1 MEKYNI
7 RDTAQLCG
15 VKVRTVRDWIRRG
28 KIRAEKQENGW
39 YWHIPSSE
47 ISRIK
52 EGRHEDKD

>member
-7 RDTAQLCG
+7 RDTAQMCG

-47 ISRIK
+47 IKRI
-52 EGRHEDKD
+52 RHEDKD